1 MRARDLLSHEF
12 VTLDAGWS
20 AERALAFL
28 LGMPVRWVVV
38 RRRDAAQDGVR
49 YHALLREQALL
60 RLRHTQARDVLEALA
75 LQQAAASPL
84 LQGWQH
90 PERGP
95 AACVVLEEGRVLGVL
110 PAADAGRFG
119 EVTRSGEISLPHIQL
134 DSGLLRGRGLPLG
147 FQIPDPEPEPP
158 GRLRRYL
165 EAQLR
170 PRARVGEAVPLLV
183 SLRAAA
189 GGGASSGPFATV
201 EGARIQVMVH
211 ALEGLSLTGPAV
223 APLLVRTPQPEEPAR
238 FELHADRE
246 GPGRAQILA
255 LYEGTCFAAL
265 EVDVHIEGQVA
276 IDLELTEPG
285 QKVRLELP
293 ARSPPDLSLAVLEN
307 DRTLSFYLTS
317 ADGKYTMQ
325 EMGSTVL
332 TASPREHFRE
342 FFGRIE
348 RLPLETE
355 EQRQI
360 AEQKLAARGSTLCR
374 QVLPPALRKLLWE
387 LRARIRTVQITSD
400 EPWIPWEM
408 CRLESSDPDATEDG
422 LFLCEA
428 FSVCRWL
435 FRAQPDVDRLA
446 LSDLALIVPAE
457 ADLPSAQDE
466 KQFLLSLAG
475 AQRHVTPI
483 PASYLQVVKELSQ
496 GRHDAW
502 HFTGHAA
509 ADDTGDANRA
519 ALLLDQR
526 EELTPEDASS
536 CVRKAVR
543 TRPFVF
549 LNACQSGRAGLSLTD
564 SGGWAQCFLRS
575 GPEDAGGLARGASA
589 FIGTYFSVSDTV
601 ATVFARALYTDLLA
615 GRPIGE
621 AAKAARAA
629 ARKAAPGDPTW
640 LAYTVY
646 ADPNGRV
653 HDVPT

>member
-1 MRARDLLSHEF
+1 MRARELVSHEF
-12 VTLDAGWS
+12 VAVDASWR
-20 AERALAFL
+20 AERARVFL

-38 RRRDAAQDGVR
+38 RRRAGAPDGVR
-49 YHALLREQALL
+49 YYALLREQALQ

-75 LQQAAASPL
+75 LQQAAAAPQV
-84 LQGWQH
+84 QGWQH
-90 PERGP
+90 AERGP
-95 AACVVLEEGRVLGVL
+95 VVRVVLEEGRVLGVL
-110 PAADAGRFG
+110 PAADAGRAG
-119 EVTRSGEISLPHIQL
+119 EVTRSGDAARLGLVLGPISLSGQENAL
-134 DSGLLRGRGLPLG
+134 DPRQPGAESAPA
-147 FQIPDPEPEPP
+147 EPVT
-158 GRLRRYL
+158 RYL
-165 EAQLR
+165 AAQL
-170 PRARVGEAVPLLV
+170 PPHAHVGETVSLLV
-183 SLRAAA
+183 ALKASA
-189 GGGASSGPFATV
+189 GAGSSGPFAAAA
-201 EGARIQVMVH
+201 GARIQVLVH
-211 ALEGLSLTGPAV
+211 ALEGLSLVGPAM
-223 APLLVRTPQPEEPAR
+223 APLVVCTPQPDQPAR
-238 FELHADRE
+238 FELRAERE
-246 GPGRAQILA
+246 GPGRAQVLA
-255 LYEGTCFAAL
+255 LYDGTCFAAL
-265 EVDVHIEGQVA
+265 EVDTHIAGAVA
-276 IDLELTEPG
+276 VPATLAEPA
-285 QKVRLELP
+285 QQVRLALP
-293 ARSPPDLSLAVLEN
+293 AHSQPDLSLTVLEN
-307 DRTLSFYLTS
+307 GRTLSFYLTS
-317 ADGKYTMQ
+317 ADGKYAMQ
-325 EMGSTVL
+325 EMGATVL
-332 TASPREHFRE
+332 AASPREHFRE

-348 RLPLETE
+348 RLPLETD

-360 AEQKLAARGSTLCR
+360 AEQKLAARGSVLCR
-374 QVLPPALRKLLWE
+374 QVFPPALRKLLWE

-408 CRLESSDPDATEDG
+408 CRLESSDPEAEDEG

-435 FRAQPDVDRLA
+435 FRAQPDVDRLP
-446 LSDLALIVPAE
+446 LRDLALIVTADS
-457 ADLPSAQDE
+457 DLPSAQDE
-466 KQFLLSLAG
+466 KQFLLSLASER
-475 AQRHVTPI
+475 RHVTAI
-483 PASYLQVVKELSQ
+483 PASYLPVVKELAL

-564 SGGWAQCFLRS
+564 GGGWAQCFLRS

-601 ATVFARALYTDLLA
+601 ATVFAKALYTDLFA
-615 GRPIGE
+615 GRSIGD

-640 LAYTVY
+640 LAYTIY

-653 HDVPT
+653 HDDPI